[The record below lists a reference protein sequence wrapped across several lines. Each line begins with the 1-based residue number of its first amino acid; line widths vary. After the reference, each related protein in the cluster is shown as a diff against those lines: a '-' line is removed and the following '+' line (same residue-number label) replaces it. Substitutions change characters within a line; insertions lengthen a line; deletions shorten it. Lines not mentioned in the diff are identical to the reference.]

1 MSAILPAEEERPI
14 KPVITYISRQGRSR
28 SLQDVEHTRLVG
40 SLEAL
45 AARKGYTLEIP
56 SMENL
61 TKEEQFSLA
70 GRTTVLL
77 GVHGSE

>member
-14 KPVITYISRQGRSR
+14 KPVITYISRQGRPR

-40 SLEAL
+40 FLEAL